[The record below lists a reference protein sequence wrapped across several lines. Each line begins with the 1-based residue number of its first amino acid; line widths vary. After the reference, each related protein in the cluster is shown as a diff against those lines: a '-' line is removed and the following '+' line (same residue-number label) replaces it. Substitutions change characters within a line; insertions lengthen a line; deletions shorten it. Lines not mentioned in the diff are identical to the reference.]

1 MKRNI
6 INLPSTLIKDRER
19 YFLNFAINN
28 PVLILNLK
36 KVFSAGVS
44 TKAQAFRLAGW
55 RKQDYYSL
63 RKIADIGLQYCEL
76 NNIDYRY
83 TDYCSIIEAMDMLDK
98 ACEEK
103 AFELVNIAVEHTK
116 DVWGKNKDGEAIL
129 LKKGNPEIALKI
141 AARLSE
147 EWNDKTQI
155 DVNINE
161 SKDFGV
167 TINVV
172 DFGEVIDIAADEQE
186 ELMKL
191 TREKTK

>member
-6 INLPSTLIKDRER
+6 ITLPNTLIKDRER
-19 YFLNFAINN
+19 YYLNFAINN

-55 RKQDYYSL
+55 RKQDYYLL
-63 RKIADIGLQYCEL
+63 RKIADIGLEYCEL
-76 NNIDYRY
+76 NNIDYRD
-83 TDYCSIIEAMDMLDK
+83 TDYCSIIEAMDMLDT

-116 DVWGKNKDGEAIL
+116 DVWGKNKDGEEVL
-129 LKKGNPEIALKI
+129 LKKGNGELALKI
-141 AARLSE
+141 ASKLSD
-147 EWNDKTQI
+147 EWNDKTTVDI
-155 DVNINE
+155 NVNNKE
-161 SKDFGV
+161 FGV
-167 TINVV
+167 AINIV
-172 DFGEVIDIAADEQE
+172 DFSDVIDIAADEQA